1 MPAEPYS
8 DTSVPV
14 ARSQAA
20 IERIL
25 TDSGALGVRFN
36 LGRFTRLQQEET
48 DAPEPQTVEF
58 IWPVEGGEQVV
69 RLTVT
74 PKSAERSRDRYNRAR
89 GTWRVSPEQRLR
101 QAWRG
106 LYWYL
111 EGTLKA
117 ATFGLIR
124 FEDVFLSFIVTG
136 DAADSPTVGELMI
149 EHLQAGGRAA
159 ALLEAGDVIE
169 GEVVG

>member
-124 FEDVFLSFIVTG
+124 FEDVFLSFMEAEPHG
-136 DAADSPTVGELMI
+136 QTVGEVVMPMLLDTGRLQI
-149 EHLQAGGRAA
+149 EAA
-159 ALLEAGDVIE
+159 TVVE
-169 GEVVG
+169 GEVVS